1 MTNSDRGSGVR
12 RPALD
17 GDMSSGEPL
26 SCDVRGFGVVLLD
39 GGFVTLVLG
48 NKESPPEGTLGDIV
62 MRLNVPLPRSY
73 TVSRDAGFW
82 GLCRRFSITSDLR

>member
-26 SCDVRGFGVVLLD
+26 SWDVRGFGVVLRD
-39 GGFVTLVLG
+39 GGFVPLVVFG
-48 NKESPPEGTLGDIV
+48 NNESPPEGALGGDIV
-62 MRLNVPLPRSY
+62 M
-73 TVSRDAGFW
+73 
-82 GLCRRFSITSDLR
+82 